1 MQVTVRDNRGALRMR
16 FPIEA
21 LARLKDE
28 LDAVG
33 GGFLHPKNK
42 IEMSLM
48 LGATGLTARIIIMKS
63 DVLEVVQ

>member
-1 MQVTVRDNRGALRMR
+1 MR